1 MNPHSEENLV
11 SNFGDGDD
19 VGADGKE
26 FLTFMLGSEEYGV
39 EILKVQEIRR
49 YDHITRVPGAP
60 EFIKGLS
67 NLRGLIVPIVDLRI
81 KFLLG
86 IPTYDRLTTVII
98 LNINNRLVGIVVS
111 AVSDVIKLAPRQIQS
126 FPNCSIN
133 LKPEHLI
140 GLGSIGERMIILV
153 NVDRL
158 MTSSEMELMDQVDET
173 SG

>member
-1 MNPHSEENLV
+1 MNPYSGETLIRNR
-11 SNFGDGDD
+11 GDDND

-26 FLTFMLGSEEYGV
+26 FLTFMLGTEEYGV

-49 YDHITRVPGAP
+49 YDHMTRVPGAP

-111 AVSDVIKLAPRQIQS
+111 SVSDVITLVPRQIQS
-126 FPNCSIN
+126 FQNSSIN
-133 LKPEHLI
+133 LKSECLI

-153 NVDRL
+153 NADRL
-158 MTSSEMELMDQVDET
+158 MTSSEMDLMDQVDET
-173 SG
+173 LG